1 MSINVI
7 LRTENL
13 CKSFFLHEQGKEI
26 PSAQK
31 ISLEVHQGK
40 LTALT
45 GASGKGKSSL
55 LKCIY
60 RTYLPTEGAIYY
72 HTTTGSW
79 IDLVKASEY
88 DILRLRQSE
97 ISFVTQFLH
106 CLPRQ
111 STIDVIAKPLFD
123 LGIQRTQAR
132 EKAKELLSQIN
143 LPERLW
149 EISPATFSG
158 GEKQRV
164 NLARAII
171 LQPRLLLLDEP
182 TASLDTGSTARVLEM
197 IQKMKEAGTGIL
209 AIFHDQK
216 LISQTADAVVTLSN
230 RSS

>member
-1 MSINVI
+1 MSLNII

-13 CKSFFLHEQGKEI
+13 CKSFFLHEQAKTI

-45 GASGKGKSSL
+45 GASGTGKSSL

-72 HTTTGSW
+72 QTTSGTW
-79 IDLVKASEY
+79 IDLAKASEY
-88 DILRLRQSE
+88 DILKLRQSE

-111 STIDVIAKPLFD
+111 STVDVVAKPLFD

-132 EKAKELLSQIN
+132 EKAKELLSQIS

-149 EISPATFSG
+149 EISPSTFSG

-182 TASLDTGSTARVLEM
+182 TASLDPASTVRVLEM
-197 IQKMKEAGTGIL
+197 VQKIKASGTGIL
-209 AIFHDQK
+209 AIFHDHK
-216 LISQTADAVVTLSN
+216 LISETADTVVTLS
-230 RSS
+230 SAS